1 MHIDT
6 RQFPLVWMSASGAS
20 NWESEFNKLL
30 LQGERFVLLTRE
42 IPARDKESDNASR
55 KQLALWLK
63 VNRDQLKHVCAGSI
77 VVVGSQ
83 AIALPLQAVLG
94 PLSKAFGYPI
104 RAVAERHLDAEIS
117 SLLKRRLD

>member
-20 NWESEFNKLL
+20 NWQSELNKLL

-42 IPARDKESDNASR
+42 MPARNKETDGTSR

-63 VNRDQLKHVCAGSI
+63 TNRDQLKHVCAGSI
-77 VVVGSQ
+77 VVVNSQ
-83 AIALPLQAVLG
+83 ASALPLQAVLG

-104 RAVAERHLDAEIS
+104 RVVAERHLDAEIS
-117 SLLKRRLD
+117 SLLKSRLD

>member
-20 NWESEFNKLL
+20 NWEPELNKLL
-30 LQGERFVLLTRE
+30 LRGERFVLLTSE
-42 IPARDKESDNASR
+42 IPARDKETDDTSR

-77 VVVGSQ
+77 VVVGSH
-83 AIALPLQAVLG
+83 
-94 PLSKAFGYPI
+94 
-104 RAVAERHLDAEIS
+104 R
-117 SLLKRRLD
+117 LLRCRCKRFWGH